1 MTFPKLRRSAD
12 NHSFIFFLME
22 KKCVFFHIL
31 IDMKSYFYV
40 NVVSYYLTFNVI
52 KQIIASI
59 TPMIIIR
66 FTILLS

>member
-12 NHSFIFFLME
+12 NHSLIL
-22 KKCVFFHIL
+22 FFHIL
-31 IDMKSYFYV
+31 IDMKSYFYFYIDV
-40 NVVSYYLTFNVI
+40 ISYYLTFNVI
-52 KQIIASI
+52 KQIMASI